1 MINVLQIPLSRARWV
16 LDHLQRTVT
25 IDNSLKQQPKFCFDR
40 NLPAATERDRSS
52 SASLQGISFGE
63 VATRFSAQR
72 EQFCPARAH
81 NPLTH
86 PCIVHPIK
94 ASLDETPSP
103 AIRPLLSFVLA
114 DAQDRSVSLARR
126 LCQTVAT
133 ARCRWREWLM

>member
-25 IDNSLKQQPKFCFDR
+25 INNSLKQQPKFCFDR

-72 EQFCPARAH
+72 EQFCHARAH
-81 NPLTH
+81 NPVD
-86 PCIVHPIK
+86 PPVHR
-94 ASLDETPSP
+94 TPYKGEL
-103 AIRPLLSFVLA
+103 R
-114 DAQDRSVSLARR
+114 
-126 LCQTVAT
+126 
-133 ARCRWREWLM
+133 